1 MTDPPSL
8 TRIRFDGQVAIV
20 TGAGRGLG
28 AAYARLLADRGAAVV
43 VHDAGVAA
51 DGSGADPTV
60 ADGVARDILS
70 RGGTAGACHDNLET
84 GAGCRH
90 GRGLPAGRFH
100 PRRGPWRERGPAI
113 FPSLPVADP

>member
-1 MTDPPSL
+1 MTAPPSL

-70 RGGTAGACHDNLET
+70 RGGTPVACPDNLET
-84 GAGCRH
+84 GAGCRPLV
-90 GRGLPAGRFH
+90 RPALERVCRVGLVGAH
-100 PRRGPWRERGPAI
+100 RRPAI
-113 FPSLPVADP
+113 FPL

>member
-43 VHDAGVAA
+43 LHDAGVAA

-70 RGGTAGACHDNLET
+70 RGGNACGLPPNLAP

-90 GRGLPAGRFH
+90 LVPVVTARCGRLY
-100 PRRGPWRERGPAI
+100 
-113 FPSLPVADP
+113 SLEASPTLRS

>member
-70 RGGTAGACHDNLET
+70 RGGAAVARHENLET
-84 GAGCRH
+84 GGGCRH
-90 GRGLPAGRFH
+90 VVELALGRFDRLDGLVH
-100 PRRGPWRERGPAI
+100 NARPAV
-113 FPSLPVADP
+113 FASL